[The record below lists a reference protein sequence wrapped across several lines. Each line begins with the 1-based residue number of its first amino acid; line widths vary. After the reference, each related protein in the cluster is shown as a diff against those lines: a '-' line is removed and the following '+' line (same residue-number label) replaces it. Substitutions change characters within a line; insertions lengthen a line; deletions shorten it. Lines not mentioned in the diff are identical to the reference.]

1 MDPVVVGIS
10 GASGSIL
17 AKRAIGTL
25 LERDV
30 PVIAT
35 CTSAARMVW
44 QEEMEESF
52 GSSLAQ
58 WQESP
63 NFSYYPIGDLKAPVA
78 SGTTRIAGMVVIP
91 CSTGTVAAIAHGI
104 STNLLQRAADVCLKE
119 RHRLVLVP
127 RETPLSPIHLENMLS
142 LARLGVTILPP
153 APAFYLRPKSVED
166 IVDYVVAKAL
176 DALGLDSFMG
186 DRMRY
191 QRRSE

>member
-176 DALGLDSFMG
+176 DALELDGFMG